1 MKPIYVRCDKCRR
14 PNKRALGNGRNGE
27 ERKGYGWC
35 ACGGQ
40 FQKVPPRIGD
50 SKLARGTAK
59 VLP

>member
-1 MKPIYVRCDKCRR
+1 MKPIYVRCDTCRR
-14 PNKRALGNGRNGE
+14 PNKRVYRENRT
-27 ERKGYGWC
+27 GYGWC

-40 FQKVPPRIGD
+40 FQKVIPRQIGD